1 MANKYSYPISLV
13 FVAVAFFFLGELCA
27 SLVSVVTKEEAT
39 IGAMMRLERKLV
51 KCIGQGGKVPHT
63 VEELVASGIC
73 DEEEC
78 RDAWGRMF
86 EMMPEGDGKIRLTSF
101 GDPAI
106 QKLDPGIKFTLS
118 RIISIQSSLS
128 RVCRPVHKESQSV
141 HDVEVAIKSL
151 TLASK
156 RYDAMNV
163 VDVFGDIYNRAN
175 KRLDENGFYGIGLHL
190 VDTNTDVDTLSVT
203 IDVPELTIF
212 QTFEFVAQRF
222 GWTVEYNGGGVFV
235 RGKHMEEARR
245 RKGRNSGGCNND
257 KQCR

>member
-1 MANKYSYPISLV
+1 MAHKYSYPISLV
-13 FVAVAFFFLGELCA
+13 FVAVVFFFLGELCA
-27 SLVSVVTKEEAT
+27 SLACVATKEGAT
-39 IGAMMRLERKLV
+39 IGAMVRLERELLKRV
-51 KCIGQGGKVPHT
+51 KQGFEIPHT

-73 DEEEC
+73 EEEC

-86 EMMPEGDGKIRLTSF
+86 EMTPEGDGKIRLTSF

-118 RIISIQSSLS
+118 RIISFQSSLS
-128 RVCRPVHKESQSV
+128 RVCRAVHKESQSV

-156 RYDAMNV
+156 RYDGMNV

-190 VDTNTDVDTLSVT
+190 VDTNADVDTSSVT

-212 QTFEFVAQRF
+212 QAFEFAARRF

-235 RGKHMEEARR
+235 RGKPGS
-245 RKGRNSGGCNND
+245 RK
-257 KQCR
+257 